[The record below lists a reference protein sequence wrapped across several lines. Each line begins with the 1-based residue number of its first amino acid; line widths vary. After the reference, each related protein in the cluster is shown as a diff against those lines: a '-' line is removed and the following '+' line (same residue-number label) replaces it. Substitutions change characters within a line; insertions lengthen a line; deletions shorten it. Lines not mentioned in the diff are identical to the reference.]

1 MPHLYTFRQDADEIL
16 VVDYT
21 GCKETQMMQLATK
34 FKELIQAR
42 SKPVLVMAIFND
54 STYVTPAFMRHA
66 EKESGEVMPLLEKVA
81 FVGLSTT
88 KKIILQGYN
97 ILFGRSFQTF
107 DTQEEAI
114 RYLVDRST
122 SDKKRPY

>member
-1 MPHLYTFRQDADEIL
+1 MPHIYTLRQDADEIF

-21 GCKETQMMQLATK
+21 GCKEAQMMQLATK

-42 SKPVLVMAIFND
+42 SKPVLAMAVFND
-54 STYVTPAFMRHA
+54 STYITPTFMRHA
-66 EKESGEVMPLLEKVA
+66 EKESGAVMPLLEKVA

-122 SDKKRPY
+122 SDKKSPY

>member
-1 MPHLYTFRQDADEIL
+1 MPHIYTLHQDADEIF

-21 GCKETQMMQLATK
+21 GSKEAQMMQLATK
-34 FKELIQAR
+34 FRELIQTR
-42 SKPVLVMAIFND
+42 SKPVLVMAVFND
-54 STYVTPAFMRHA
+54 STYVTPTFMRHA
-66 EKESGEVMPLLEKVA
+66 EKESGAVMPLLEKVA

-97 ILFGRSFQTF
+97 ILFGRSFQAF

-114 RYLVDRST
+114 RFLVDRSA
-122 SDKKRPY
+122 SDKRSPF